1 MNLELIFSTIF
12 STIPNVRFMFGDWTE
27 ISKNLSLLDLDKAN
41 DGLKY
46 PLIVMH
52 NDFEE
57 NDESIVT
64 CTKIEPTFY
73 LITESIAEE
82 TSSVRLS
89 STYTDVIYPLYDKF
103 KRALFDSNLLIF
115 DTDSN
120 LETYTHIKAIRKNL
134 YYLSNE
140 NKTQNK
146 LNDIVDAMSVKI
158 TLKIRK

>member
-1 MNLELIFSTIF
+1 MNLELIFRTIF

-27 ISKNLSLLDLDKAN
+27 ISNNLSLLDLDKAN

-57 NDESIVT
+57 NDENTVT

-73 LITESIAEE
+73 LITESISDE

-103 KRALFDSNLLIF
+103 KRALFDSNLIIF